1 MRIAATA
8 EADIV
13 NDEKE
18 IHAEVAEIQRRQ
30 SPPGTYEFV
39 SPLLERRRIEHV
51 IPEGVFRFQA
61 AYDRIYIYQLG
72 EKDSKANET
81 YGDTSIFMPQTA
93 RDYKRSETPRGLIVS
108 AGLLAEEALWGHGMA
123 VGHIVRFIR
132 NAPWAMPVDNIRGK
146 DKHVFVMRDG
156 DITGSE
162 DLMRNLKEGKCKRLL
177 EWVEYKA
184 SNSETGELTTRR
196 RPQFRYV
203 NEDGS
208 IWDPRMPWMPDDI

>member
-1 MRIAATA
+1 MR
-8 EADIV
+8 EEGDLV

-18 IHAEVAEIQRRQ
+18 IQAEVAEIQKRQ
-30 SPPGTYEFV
+30 SPAGTYDFL
-39 SPLLERRRIEHV
+39 SPLLDRRRIQHV
-51 IPEGVFRFQA
+51 IPEGVFRFHA

-72 EKDSKANET
+72 EKDTRANET
-81 YGDTSIFMPQTA
+81 YGDTRILMPQNS

-108 AGLLAEEALWGHGMA
+108 AGLQAQEVLRGNGMA

-162 DLMRNLKEGKCKRLL
+162 DLMANLKAGKVTMREEGGK
-177 EWVEYKA
+177 
-184 SNSETGELTTRR
+184 
-196 RPQFRYV
+196 FFYV
-203 NEDGS
+203 DEEGRQ
-208 IWDPRMPWMPDDI
+208 WDPKEPWIPDDF